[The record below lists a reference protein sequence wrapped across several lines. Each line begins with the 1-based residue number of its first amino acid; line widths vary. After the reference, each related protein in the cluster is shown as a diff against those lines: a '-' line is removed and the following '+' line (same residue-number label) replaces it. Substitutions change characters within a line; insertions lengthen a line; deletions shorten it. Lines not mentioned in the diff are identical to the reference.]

1 MDNANT
7 VNDVVTDSISQNN
20 TLLLG
25 TATPNSLGM
34 LDIASAETFGMFM
47 YNAVS
52 TQQNAQI
59 SSSAATTATCARII
73 QSQSQPPA
81 APPSTETKKTPPP
94 FMSLDGSEEISKS
107 IAAAISKALKSGD
120 AESLQNIQKVISGLK
135 ALNPEKPG
143 SGSSPDSSSAT
154 SSSSTP
160 STSSAPSS
168 SSASSS
174 SSTSIDTTS
183 NNTPRP

>member
-52 TQQNAQI
+52 LQQNAQI
-59 SSSAATTATCARII
+59 SSSAATTSACARII
-73 QSQSQPPA
+73 QSQSVPDSPA
-81 APPSTETKKTPPP
+81 PVTEDSIPP
-94 FMSLDGSEEISKS
+94 FMPLDESGGISKA
-107 IAAAISKALKSGD
+107 IAAAIIKALESGD
-120 AESLQNIQKVISGLK
+120 IDTLKNIQKVISGMQEINSK
-135 ALNPEKPG
+135 N
-143 SGSSPDSSSAT
+143 SGSD
-154 SSSSTP
+154 P
-160 STSSAPSS
+160 SPSS
-168 SSASSS
+168 DAASSS
-174 SSTSIDTTS
+174 DTADNGTPGS
-183 NNTPRP
+183 QAGADTNNTQ